1 MYEEQWQEARQLI
14 TEKRYDEARRV
25 LAQIDHPTAR
35 KWLQKLDSIAP
46 QLIIGNSQKISRSA
60 FITMAVVFIAASL
73 IGIYLI
79 FLSSTNNAQASN
91 IETRIISDLQS
102 IDVRLDGLQSELNIQ
117 NQQSN
122 VIRSNIYEYLT
133 MSYTQNDLDFD
144 YNIEEFIIFSDLEYQ
159 EQIAGELLG
168 CEFEPQC
175 TEQNSHGLAY
185 YLNSLGNEGWELR
198 SLIDKSDEY
207 TYKIEIVFIRT
218 MS

>member
-91 IETRIISDLQS
+91 CLLYTSD
-102 IDVRLDGLQSELNIQ
+102 
-117 NQQSN
+117 
-122 VIRSNIYEYLT
+122 
-133 MSYTQNDLDFD
+133 
-144 YNIEEFIIFSDLEYQ
+144 
-159 EQIAGELLG
+159 A
-168 CEFEPQC
+168 
-175 TEQNSHGLAY
+175 A
-185 YLNSLGNEGWELR
+185 
-198 SLIDKSDEY
+198 DE
-207 TYKIEIVFIRT
+207 
-218 MS
+218 